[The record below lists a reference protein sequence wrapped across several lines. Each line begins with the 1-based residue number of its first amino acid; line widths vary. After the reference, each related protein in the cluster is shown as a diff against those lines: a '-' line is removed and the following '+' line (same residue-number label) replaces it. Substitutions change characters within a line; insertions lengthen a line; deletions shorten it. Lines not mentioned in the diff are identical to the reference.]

1 MREAISLMG
10 GAISLMREALSQM
23 REAISL
29 MRQALSLMREAIG
42 RTFSGV
48 ILMRPSTLPEV
59 SDRSSVVSAWG
70 EVWRVRVRF
79 GFGLGSG

>member
-1 MREAISLMG
+1 
-10 GAISLMREALSQM
+10 MREALN
-23 REAISL
+23 
-29 MRQALSLMREAIG
+29 LMREAIG

-70 EVWRVRVRF
+70 EGVWVRRVRV
-79 GFGLGSG
+79 